1 MINPEDPIFELHEY
15 HRKHNNLNGD
25 TTFPGTKE
33 YAFLDWKHS
42 KKAQKNS
49 CKRSTSN
56 CIILKFQDYFKI
68 SRSIFQDFKINI
80 SRKCQEYF

>member
-33 YAFLDWKHS
+33 YAFLD
-42 KKAQKNS
+42 
-49 CKRSTSN
+49 
-56 CIILKFQDYFKI
+56 
-68 SRSIFQDFKINI
+68 
-80 SRKCQEYF
+80 

>member
-25 TTFPGTKE
+25 ITSPGTKE
-33 YAFLDWKHS
+33 HVFLDWKHS
-42 KKAQKNS
+42 KNAQKNS

-56 CIILKFQDYFKI
+56 CIILKFQNTKD
-68 SRSIFQDFKINI
+68 IF
-80 SRKCQEYF
+80 